1 MAHFARTQISFF
13 FKNKKIKS
21 LECIVQK
28 NGLYKKRRAKVHQK
42 NGVLRESKSRSV
54 GEIEQKERFWDAFA
68 K

>member
-1 MAHFARTQISFF
+1 M
-13 FKNKKIKS
+13 KI

-28 NGLYKKRRAKVHQK
+28 NGLYEKRRAEMDEK